1 MEKKVKILI
10 VEDEVISAMYLQVQ
24 LKMLDYEICK
34 KVVTGE
40 DAVKMAIIEKPDVIL
55 IDIRLAGRLD
65 GIQTVKDILSYYN
78 PIIIFMTGYQDEDL
92 VEQAKKL
99 TNAEIL
105 IKPFEI
111 NEINR
116 IIQLSLKKIRK

>member
-1 MEKKVKILI
+1 MENKVKILI

-40 DAVKMAIIEKPDVIL
+40 DAFKMAITEKPEVIL
-55 IDIRLAGRLD
+55 IDIRLAGKLD
-65 GIQTVKDILSYYN
+65 GIQTAKDILSYYK

-92 VEQAKKL
+92 VDEAKKL

-116 IIQLSLKKIRK
+116 IIQSSLKKIRK